1 MEIKLDVRGLTAS
14 LGRLMDEMD
23 RTFEGAMA
31 ESMDIVAQEAAIRA
45 PLVTGELILSINAAP
60 VTGSLSA
67 GTLTGIVAASAP
79 QALWVEEGTGLYG
92 PKHEMI
98 EIVPRKKKFLR
109 WASGGT
115 GANGWAFAKRVRS
128 PGMRAKP
135 FLKPALASKREA
147 IESKFEAATR
157 LAIRRAGLR

>member
-45 PLVTGELILSINAAP
+45 PLVTGELVLSINAAP

-79 QALWVEEGTGLYG
+79 QALWVEEGT
-92 PKHEMI
+92 KAHVI
-98 EIVPRKKKFLR
+98 RPRKKKALR
-109 WASGGT
+109 WASNGT
-115 GANGWAFAKRVRS
+115 GAEGWRFAKKVNH
-128 PGMRAKP
+128 PGTKAKP

>member
-67 GTLTGIVAASAP
+67 GTLTGIVSASAP
-79 QALWVEEGTGLYG
+79 QALWVEEGTKARVA
-92 PKHEMI
+92 P
-98 EIVPRKKKFLR
+98 IVPTKKKALR
-109 WASGGT
+109 WASPGGK
-115 GANGWAFAKRVRS
+115 NGWVFAKSVKHR
-128 PGMRAKP
+128 GMAAKP

>member
-1 MEIKLDVRGLTAS
+1 MEIKIDVRGLTAS

-67 GTLTGIVAASAP
+67 GTLTGIVSSSLP
-79 QALWVEEGTGLYG
+79 RALWVEEGT
-92 PKHEMI
+92 KAHVI
-98 EIVPRKKKFLR
+98 RPRKKKALR
-109 WASGGT
+109 WASNGT
-115 GANGWAFAKRVRS
+115 GAEGWRFAKKVNH
-128 PGMRAKP
+128 PGTKAKP

-157 LAIRRAGLR
+157 LAIRKAGLR

>member
-45 PLVTGELILSINAAP
+45 PLVTGELVLSINAAP

-67 GTLTGIVAASAP
+67 GTLTGIVSSSLP
-79 QALWVEEGTGLYG
+79 RALWVEEGTEA
-92 PKHEMI
+92 HVI
-98 EIVPRKKKFLR
+98 RPRKKKALR
-109 WASGGT
+109 WASNGT
-115 GANGWAFAKRVRS
+115 GAEGWRFAKKVNH
-128 PGMRAKP
+128 PGTKAKP

-147 IESKFEAATR
+147 IEAKFESATR